1 MQINRAVLS
10 VCVYCIYIWL
20 NPVIED
26 FFCSLPGS
34 FYLHQQN
41 VMLASKKAK
50 PHWQQM
56 CDLMSVL
63 NLIIF
68 KMITSITNV
77 FKYKMCICIYLLSI
91 RTLYVCVLQL
101 LINSK
106 WQFCASVDKRTQLC
120 QRFCSLSV
128 LTLYP
133 AGREGRRGRG
143 KDHEVGQPPV
153 TGSSRHF

>member
-1 MQINRAVLS
+1 
-10 VCVYCIYIWL
+10 
-20 NPVIED
+20 
-26 FFCSLPGS
+26 
-34 FYLHQQN
+34 
-41 VMLASKKAK
+41 
-50 PHWQQM
+50 M

-77 FKYKMCICIYLLSI
+77 FKYTMCICIYLLSI

-101 LINSK
+101 LINGK

-120 QRFCSLSV
+120 HHFCSLSV